1 MDASA
6 KNLKR
11 NLLFNTGGNLIYFA
25 CQWLVTGYFVNRLAA
40 LPDAGL
46 YNGGLLNTA
55 MAVTNVFLTLAS
67 FGMRTFQVSDVA
79 DKYSQRTYIASRLLT
94 IGASVALCAV
104 YTAALGYG
112 GEQAVCIGIYLFYKL
127 LESLTDVFHGCC
139 QKRERMDV
147 IGVSYAARGVLT
159 VGVFCVVYAA
169 TGRLVPALLA
179 MTALCWLFSL
189 WYDVWRARPY
199 YAGSPRAPFSRVWAL
214 LLECLPLVIYSF
226 CNTAAS
232 SIPKLALE
240 RIHGTSVMGLYS
252 YVNSPVLILQV
263 GVAFLFTPFITMFA
277 NKLAAGDKHGFRRIA
292 VLITLGVFGVGT
304 VGIGGVLLLGRWGL
318 NLLYGE
324 AVAAQAGLLVPMVV
338 CAVLTSLVLFYC
350 MLLTVLRDMKGLIL
364 GNLAGLAVSAAVSV
378 PLVTRLALFGASYA
392 AMLALAVQCVALA
405 VFGLRSLGRYG
416 AEKRS

>member
-1 MDASA
+1 MNESA
-6 KNLKR
+6 KTLKR

-25 CQWLVTGYFVNRLAA
+25 CQWLVTGFFVNRLAA
-40 LPDAGL
+40 SAADGL

-79 DKYSQRTYIASRLLT
+79 DKYSQKTYIASRLFT
-94 IGASVALCAV
+94 IGASVALCAA
-104 YTAALGYG
+104 YTTALGYG
-112 GEQAVCIGIYLFYKL
+112 GEQAVCIYLYLLYKL

-147 IGVSYAARGVLT
+147 IGISYAVRGALT
-159 VGVFCVVYAA
+159 VGVFCGVYALS
-169 TGRLVPALLA
+169 GRLIPALAA

-189 WYDVWRARPY
+189 WYDVRRTRSY
-199 YAGSPRAPFSRVWAL
+199 YADSPREPISRVWAL

-240 RIHGTSVMGLYS
+240 RIHGTSVMGVYS

-263 GVAFLFTPFITMFA
+263 GVAFLFTPFITVFA
-277 NKLAAGDKHGFRRIA
+277 NRLAAGDRDGFRKTA
-292 VLITLGVFGVGT
+292 VQITLGVFGIGVAG
-304 VGIGGVLLLGRWGL
+304 VGGVLLLGRWGL
-318 NLLYGE
+318 HLLYGE
-324 AVAAQAGLLVPMVV
+324 AVAAHADLLVPMVV
-338 CAVLTSLVLFYC
+338 CTALTSLVLFYC

-378 PLVTRLALFGASYA
+378 PLVTRFAMFGASYA
-392 AMLALAVQCVALA
+392 TMLALGVQCVALA
-405 VFGLRSLGRYG
+405 LFGLRSLRRTK
-416 AEKRS
+416 AAKE